1 MLRRTRT
8 CLPQAPSH
16 RTTTKYGSM
25 SHRNYAHPP
34 ITEAIIDLQVR
45 GVRSDV
51 SQSEAEALLAQ
62 TKDAFTSLTPLNQFQ
77 IGWDATT
84 GASTHQQAMTG
95 WRYAGANSVLQV
107 QQRGFTFS
115 RLPPYTTWEAFQSE
129 ARKYWE
135 LASKLLSPEAVT
147 RYAVRFVNRIVVP
160 EVGIELSD
168 YFALYPTIPP
178 KIPQS
183 VTGMFSQLQMPQAD
197 LGAAAFAVIN
207 MAMVPPDRPNTL
219 AIVLDVDLS
228 CAQEIEP
235 QSDKIWD
242 LLERFRTRKNE
253 IFEACITDKTR
264 ELFK

>member
-1 MLRRTRT
+1 
-8 CLPQAPSH
+8 
-16 RTTTKYGSM
+16 M

-45 GVRSDV
+45 GARSDV
-51 SQSEAEALLAQ
+51 TQSEAEALLAQ
-62 TKDAFTSLTPLNQFQ
+62 TNDAFTSLTPLNQFQ
-77 IGWDATT
+77 IGWDVAT
-84 GASTHQQAMTG
+84 GASTHQQTMMG
-95 WRYAGANSVLQV
+95 WRYAGPNAVLQV

-115 RLPPYTTWEAFQSE
+115 RLPPYTTWEVFQSD
-129 ARKYWE
+129 ARKYWT
-135 LASKLLSPEAVT
+135 LTSKLLSPEAVT

-168 YFALYPTIPP
+168 YFALHPTIPGQ
-178 KIPQS
+178 IPQT
-183 VTGMFSQLQMPQAD
+183 VTGMFLQLQMPQAD
-197 LGAAAFAVIN
+197 LGNAAVAVIN
-207 MAMVPPDRPNTL
+207 MAMVGPERPNTL
-219 AIVLDVDLS
+219 AVVLDIDLS

-235 QSDKIWD
+235 GSAEIWD